1 MFIAHYYYL
10 YLFLFWL
17 AVSDFKYCL
26 ARKKCLKKTIQLQ
39 LSTSKVRFYILPSF
53 CFWKSCH
60 SSPSCLT
67 FFFCLNIYIPS
78 FDTRFVLM
86 TSFKVSYSLC
96 FTLASSTQARKIVH
110 RFQVVRGLTKNI
122 LSASDD
128 NLLFF
133 EKKAFCMYREIS
145 LYTYTPETRF
155 YSKLIIVMFGLVLLI
170 WEVDPCF
177 LKRIV
182 LLLGFILRPGF
193 SSIIILFKKER
204 FYHKI
209 VYILCYRSTILGPD
223 DSS

>member
-1 MFIAHYYYL
+1 M
-10 YLFLFWL
+10 
-17 AVSDFKYCL
+17 
-26 ARKKCLKKTIQLQ
+26 
-39 LSTSKVRFYILPSF
+39 
-53 CFWKSCH
+53 
-60 SSPSCLT
+60 
-67 FFFCLNIYIPS
+67 NIYIPS

-133 EKKAFCMYREIS
+133 EKKRSACTEKYHSIHI
-145 LYTYTPETRF
+145 LLNTRF
-155 YSKLIIVMFGLVLLI
+155 YSKLIIVMFGLVLN
-170 WEVDPCF
+170 WEVNPWF

-182 LLLGFILRPGF
+182 LLLGFISRPGF
-193 SSIIILFKKER
+193 SSIIIL
-204 FYHKI
+204 YHKI
-209 VYILCYRSTILGPD
+209 VDILYYYRSTILGPD